1 MSTFDKELLAINS
14 ANLAA
19 NLENV
24 TINEKMLALKAK
36 DDVIISLLTQI
47 LEELKNGRK

>member
-1 MSTFDKELLAINS
+1 MYDASRELLSIND

-24 TINEKMLALKAK
+24 TINEEILRRGKAT
-36 DDVIISLLTQI
+36 DAQIVLLLESI
-47 LEELKNGRK
+47 LEEVKRR

>member
-1 MSTFDKELLAINS
+1 MDDASRELLSINA

-24 TINEKMLALKAK
+24 TINEEILRRWKAT
-36 DDVIISLLTQI
+36 DAQIIQLLERI
-47 LEELKNGRK
+47 LEEVKRR